1 MNTLNRVMRVIWIY
15 FLFLIL
21 FLTLPEVCVYSARSA
36 LQIWSMDVIPS
47 LFPYMVICRL
57 ISFRLRQKGVS
68 ASFVVPLLG
77 LLGGSPAGAA
87 ALAGYAGS
95 ISKREMHTL
104 CALTGTISPM
114 FFLGVLSRW
123 LGDSRL
129 GQLLLIAHL
138 SGALVCCV
146 CVFLFDQRF
155 NEEYPVIKTHQ
166 PSENSEFLKQSIDA
180 ILMVGGNIVLFS
192 VIAGLVSSLPF
203 IPADVNAVVHALME
217 VAGGIHELAVLALR
231 AIQRAC
237 ILAAVSGF
245 GGLSI
250 LFQNYSFLGSC
261 GVKLNTLLIYG
272 VIRAVV
278 SAVVMLILLI

>member
-1 MNTLNRVMRVIWIY
+1 MNRVMRMIWIY
-15 FLFLIL
+15 FLLLIL
-21 FLTLPEVCVYSARSA
+21 FLALPEVCVCSARSA
-36 LQIWSMDVIPS
+36 LQIWSMDVVPS

-57 ISFRLRQKGVS
+57 ISFRLRQQGVS

-95 ISKREMHTL
+95 ISKGEMHTL

-123 LGDSRL
+123 LGDSHL
-129 GQLLLIAHL
+129 GQLLLIAHW
-138 SGALVCCV
+138 SGSSICCA
-146 CVFLFDQRF
+146 CVFLFEQKFD
-155 NEEYPVIKTHQ
+155 EESPIIETHQ
-166 PSENSEFLKQSIDA
+166 LSGNADFLRQSIDA

-192 VIAGLVSSLPF
+192 VIAGLISSLSF
-203 IPADVNAVVHALME
+203 IPADVNAAVHAMME
-217 VAGGIHELAVLALR
+217 VAGGIHELAALALR
-231 AIQRAC
+231 PIQRAC

-250 LFQNYSFLGSC
+250 LFQNYSFLGLC
-261 GVKLNTLLIYG
+261 GVKLSTLLGYG
-272 VIRAVV
+272 VIRAAASTVV
-278 SAVVMLILLI
+278 IWILLT

>member
-1 MNTLNRVMRVIWIY
+1 MRMIWIY

-21 FLTLPEVCVYSARSA
+21 FLALPEVCVYSARSA

-129 GQLLLIAHL
+129 EQLLLIAHL
-138 SGALVCCV
+138 SGALVCCA
-146 CVFLFDQRF
+146 CVFLFEHKFDK
-155 NEEYPVIKTHQ
+155 EYPVIETHQ
-166 PSENSEFLKQSIDA
+166 LSGNADSLRQSIDA

-192 VIAGLVSSLPF
+192 VIAGLVSSLQF

-231 AIQRAC
+231 PIQRAC

-250 LFQNYSFLGSC
+250 LFQNYSFLGSY

-278 SAVVMLILLI
+278 SAIIMLILLI